1 MATVKLSIIRSR
13 VATAVEA
20 IVGAGLKQSPLPYG
34 AFGRTPNSIAH
45 KAFSIG
51 MGGSN
56 AQDDRQRPTEGAM
69 LQTDIDIKVSFR
81 IRPLAQ
87 LVDVDA
93 SLDLEN
99 TIIANV
105 LDRTNTTLYQNLHI
119 KLLSTNRQLTDSG
132 EYMISTLSFELL
144 HFTPLTT

>member
-20 IVGAGLKQSPLPYG
+20 IVGAGLKQSPFPYG

-69 LQTDIDIKVSFR
+69 LQTDMDIKVSFR

-119 KLLSTNRQLTDSG
+119 KLQSTNRQLTDSG

-144 HFTPLTT
+144 HFIPLTT

>member
-69 LQTDIDIKVSFR
+69 LQTDMDIKLSFR

-93 SLDLEN
+93 SWDLEN
-99 TIIANV
+99 SKIAKQ
-105 LDRTNTTLYQNLHI
+105 QN
-119 KLLSTNRQLTDSG
+119 STVAK
-132 EYMISTLSFELL
+132 
-144 HFTPLTT
+144 

>member
-69 LQTDIDIKVSFR
+69 LQTDMDIKVSFR

-144 HFTPLTT
+144 HFIPLTT

>member
-56 AQDDRQRPTEGAM
+56 AQEDRQRPTEGAM
-69 LQTDIDIKVSFR
+69 LQTDMDIKVSFR

-144 HFTPLTT
+144 HFIPLTT